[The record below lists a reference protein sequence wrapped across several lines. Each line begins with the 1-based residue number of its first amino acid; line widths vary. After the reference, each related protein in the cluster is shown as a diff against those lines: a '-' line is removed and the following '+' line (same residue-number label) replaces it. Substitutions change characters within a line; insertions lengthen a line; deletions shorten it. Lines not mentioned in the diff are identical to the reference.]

1 MSDNSVPLAQ
11 QQLEQVVE
19 VVARGLLEKWAIDDR
34 FTEEQLLEYAQYS
47 VDDTV
52 FVINEYMSLINSL
65 LVNQASQA
73 GIDI

>member
-1 MSDNSVPLAQ
+1 MSDNSVPLPT

-19 VVARGLLEKWAIDDR
+19 VVARALLEKWAIDDR
-34 FTEEQLLEYAQYS
+34 FTEEQMLEYAQYS

-65 LVNQASQA
+65 MVTQAQSA

>member
-1 MSDNSVPLAQ
+1 MTDNSVPLAQ
-11 QQLEQVVE
+11 QQLEKVVE

-65 LVNQASQA
+65 MVSQAEQA